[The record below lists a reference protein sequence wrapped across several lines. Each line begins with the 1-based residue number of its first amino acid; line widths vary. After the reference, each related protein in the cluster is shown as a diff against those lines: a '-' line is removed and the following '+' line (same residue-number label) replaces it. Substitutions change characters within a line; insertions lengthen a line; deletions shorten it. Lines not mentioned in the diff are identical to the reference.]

1 MQNLIVCIIASIFF
15 GSVISIFLKLS
26 YKKKGQDFNFK
37 EFTNNIKLKNIDIKY
52 ILIYFISLFC
62 LTNNRGITDTIIS
75 VPFCFAMV
83 LAFVLDMV
91 FMIIPDTSVL
101 LIFSC
106 GIVKNIVAFSKNGMV
121 SSILGLIVGGL
132 TFWIINYICEKI
144 TKKAGFGM
152 GDIKLLTSLGLF
164 FGLKGIIVVM
174 LLSVGISAIFSIIFL
189 VIKAIRKKEG
199 EYIPFG
205 PFIVIS
211 SFLVYIVSA
220 ERIVQIYY
228 NLIDKILTKI

>member
-52 ILIYFISLFC
+52 LLIYFISLFC

>member
-37 EFTNNIKLKNIDIKY
+37 EFTNIIKLKNIDIKY

-152 GDIKLLTSLGLF
+152 GDIKLLASLGLF
-164 FGLKGIIVVM
+164 FGLKGSIVVM

>member
-132 TFWIINYICEKI
+132 TFLIINYICEKI

-152 GDIKLLTSLGLF
+152 GDIKLLSSLGLF

>member
-152 GDIKLLTSLGLF
+152 GDIKLLASLGF
-164 FGLKGIIVVM
+164 SNKGN
-174 LLSVGISAIFSIIFL
+174 
-189 VIKAIRKKEG
+189 KKKRR
-199 EYIPFG
+199 
-205 PFIVIS
+205 
-211 SFLVYIVSA
+211 
-220 ERIVQIYY
+220 RIHTFWTIYS
-228 NLIDKILTKI
+228 N